1 MRVTEQRRTRRNFL
15 KVILGSGIFAFI
27 VSIFYPIGRY
37 LIPPEISEPV
47 PTNVIAGKINEL
59 PANSGK
65 IFRFGRKPAILIN
78 TPQGKIRAF
87 TAVCTHLD
95 CTVQYR
101 EDISHIWCACHN
113 GHYDLNGRNIKG
125 PPPKPLEE
133 YSVRIVDDNIYV
145 SKET

>member
-47 PTNVIAGKINEL
+47 PTNVIASKINEL

-78 TPQGKIRAF
+78 TPHGKIRAF
-87 TAVCTHLD
+87 TASVLILIVLYNTGKISAIFG
-95 CTVQYR
+95 VPVIM
-101 EDISHIWCACHN
+101 DIMI
-113 GHYDLNGRNIKG
+113 
-125 PPPKPLEE
+125 
-133 YSVRIVDDNIYV
+133 
-145 SKET
+145 